1 MSPHQPRSRCTQN
14 TLRMWTIYQSPRD
27 YPGRFVVRGYNIGHE
42 AVADRTPTAITDTLD
57 AARRH
62 VPVGL
67 FRMDRAPEDDPT
79 IVETWL

>member
-1 MSPHQPRSRCTQN
+1 
-14 TLRMWTIYQSPRD
+14 L
-27 YPGRFVVRGYNIGHE
+27 
-42 AVADRTPTAITDTLD
+42 A

-67 FRMDRAPEDDPT
+67 FRLDREPKDDPT